1 MTLSFSRAV
10 VQCARC
16 RTQTAFLFATL
27 WVIFFK
33 ALTSHTRIGIPLPQ
47 CPKVLP
53 VVLSQDKAVAVLS
66 RKAVVE
72 IDSTQEAGQEKG
84 QDSSNTRPMDRGPG
98 EIPCESVG
106 GQYIE
111 AGEPTFKESVDRNS
125 TCSTKCKHY
134 GFVKRKQN
142 ASAIACG
149 QQ

>member
-1 MTLSFSRAV
+1 MPVSQF
-10 VQCARC
+10 
-16 RTQTAFLFATL
+16 
-27 WVIFFK
+27 
-33 ALTSHTRIGIPLPQ
+33 HDPN
-47 CPKVLP
+47 
-53 VVLSQDKAVAVLS
+53 VVLSQDKAVAILS
-66 RKAVVE
+66 RKAVE
-72 IDSTQEAGQEKG
+72 LSLHFHCRKQEAGEEKG
-84 QDSSNTRPMDRGPG
+84 QDHSNTRPMDRGPG

-142 ASAIACG
+142 ASAIACV